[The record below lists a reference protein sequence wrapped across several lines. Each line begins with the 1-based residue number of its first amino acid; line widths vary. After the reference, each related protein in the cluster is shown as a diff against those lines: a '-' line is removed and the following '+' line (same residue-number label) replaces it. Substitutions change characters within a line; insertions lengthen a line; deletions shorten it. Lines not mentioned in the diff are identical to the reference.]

1 MYAEHSAEI
10 DTLLA
15 EPSSP
20 PRARKL
26 LLTAIFIFLLAMLIS
41 YVPDIRRIP
50 NTSARDGAL
59 FGLVMHMC
67 TAVVVAYPWR
77 NHFMVRDALGMLGLG
92 LVCSLR
98 EFCRSSY
105 LKFTV
110 NLFRS
115 LHSCL
120 GRRCSAQFEI
130 TYIWRGCLPCHELA
144 DHSYLFLSDH
154 ADSLCW
160 GDISCCSSNWQ
171 DVLVYG

>member
-20 PRARKL
+20 PKARKL
-26 LLTAIFIFLLAMLIS
+26 LLTAIFIFLLAILIS

-92 LVCSLR
+92 LVCSL
-98 EFCRSSY
+98 
-105 LKFTV
+105 
-110 NLFRS
+110 LFIVAWAEDAVHNSKSPISGIMPIVYVGATFLVARAI
-115 LHSCL
+115 
-120 GRRCSAQFEI
+120 GK
-130 TYIWRGCLPCHELA
+130 TYWCTDDA
-144 DHSYLFLSDH
+144 SDFI
-154 ADSLCW
+154 A
-160 GDISCCSSNWQ
+160 
-171 DVLVYG
+171 V